1 MGAEEAPEAVVEEAV
16 AGEAV
21 VVVVVVEAP
30 EVGAAAHVGQR
41 NSCSAVRLEVQHHGY
56 TGCSN

>member
-16 AGEAV
+16 AGEA
-21 VVVVVVEAP
+21 VVVVEAP